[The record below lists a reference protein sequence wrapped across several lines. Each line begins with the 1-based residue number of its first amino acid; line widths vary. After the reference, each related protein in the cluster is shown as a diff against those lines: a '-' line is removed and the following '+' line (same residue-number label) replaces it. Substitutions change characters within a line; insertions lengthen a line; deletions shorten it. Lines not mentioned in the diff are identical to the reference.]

1 MEPLMKK
8 VFSLF
13 YEFGIFIL
21 AILKKWIFHLALL
34 LSIGGI
40 ILQRTDPE
48 IYTLPQVYYWSIL
61 FVGFI
66 WSAFLVYRDF
76 FLAYQVITDSMSA
89 EDTSKSALTISFAHG
104 REYSYSISDPY
115 SGQNLHMTRIQ
126 NTKGIKSRFDEKG
139 LFFINDEVYYALAAE
154 NLEINFHIQNSGNLP
169 YDVTSIDLD
178 NNLNLSHLRFK
189 NEGVFHH
196 GKRLQCPIRLESQE
210 LIVLQ
215 ARYKITTSIGSNEA
229 LFAADI
235 QALPQSIQHKISVD
249 TFDENKEKQSY
260 ISEIKTPTK
269 PLIDLYVK
277 QWRDYGQFEYLILSG
292 HSPTG
297 EQ

>member
-21 AILKKWIFHLALL
+21 AILKKWIFPLALL

-40 ILQRTDPE
+40 ILQRTYPE
-48 IYTLPQVYYWSIL
+48 IYTLPQVYYLSIL
-61 FVGFI
+61 FVGFF

-89 EDTSKSALTISFAHG
+89 EDTSKSELTISFAHG

-139 LFFINDEVYYALAAE
+139 VFFINDEVYYALAAE